1 MEPNQAYKKDQLA
14 SSATKTA
21 DLRAYHL
28 ECLNSVLARALIIF
42 AQPCV
47 TSFVAAKSRGKG
59 KEWKRNTKQANGIF
73 LDQQGLY
80 RRIHSG
86 AIDAMSAENHIT
98 TFSFVDQTFV
108 AFFEAIKQGHWPS
121 NEKSLLKEQFKTAR
135 ASGMYRKFQL
145 YFFIVSESNELSRN
159 DVSSVNGNALFS
171 FPKNAADEETSFL
184 PTLKSIQRWKRQ
196 EKKF

>member
-108 AFFEAIKQGHWPS
+108 AF
-121 NEKSLLKEQFKTAR
+121 
-135 ASGMYRKFQL
+135 
-145 YFFIVSESNELSRN
+145 LSR
-159 DVSSVNGNALFS
+159 
-171 FPKNAADEETSFL
+171 P
-184 PTLKSIQRWKRQ
+184 
-196 EKKF
+196 